1 MSLFSCQRVSVR
13 CQVVVNEP
21 LQVWSNMQATV
32 TREHL
37 LTLDRD
43 SLPSE
48 VFYEVTQPQNGILTL
63 RDYTDSVLSNFTQQ
77 QIDDG
82 DVIFQHQGEHC

>member
-1 MSLFSCQRVSVR
+1 M
-13 CQVVVNEP
+13 NEG

-37 LTLDRD
+37 LATDKD
-43 SLPSE
+43 TPPSE
-48 VFYEVTQPQNGILTL
+48 IFFEVTQPNNGILTL

-82 DVIFQHQGEHC
+82 DVIFQHQGGFWTE